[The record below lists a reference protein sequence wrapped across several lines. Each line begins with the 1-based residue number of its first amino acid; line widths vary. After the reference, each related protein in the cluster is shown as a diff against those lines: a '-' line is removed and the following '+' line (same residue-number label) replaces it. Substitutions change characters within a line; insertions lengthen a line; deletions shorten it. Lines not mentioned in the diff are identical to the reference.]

1 MLFIAEIGMNHN
13 GNLDLCN
20 ELVRQAK
27 WAGAD
32 IAKFQLGWRAAPG
45 EINHIT
51 PEDLIKIENICKYY
65 EIEYMASIITEE
77 GFALSQHTDPSR
89 YKIASRTV
97 IDKPDLVKS
106 ILKLGKPTFLSL
118 GMWEEEELPFTDF
131 DNITYLW
138 CKSLYPT
145 YPWDLTDLPKSFF
158 DTPMSGYSDHSVG
171 IEIALTAIARGAGI
185 VEKHFTL
192 DKSDTTI
199 RDHSLSATPDEFR
212 TMVNL
217 GRNIHKNNLIGV

>member
-13 GNLDLCN
+13 GNLDLCS

-32 IAKFQLGWRAAPG
+32 IAKFQLGWRAKVG

-51 PEDLIKIENICKYY
+51 PDSLKKIVKICDYY
-65 EIEYMASIITEE
+65 EIEFMASIISKE
-77 GFALSQHTDPSR
+77 GLELSKEVDQKR

-97 IDKPDLVKS
+97 VEEPGLAKS
-106 ILKLGKPTFLSL
+106 ILELGKPSFLSL
-118 GMWEEEELPFTDF
+118 GMWEKDELPFQDF
-131 DNITYLW
+131 DNVTYFW

-145 YPWDLTDLPKSFF
+145 MPWDLTDLPKSFK
-158 DTPMSGYSDHSVG
+158 DSKISGYSDHSVG
-171 IEIALTAIARGAGI
+171 IEIALTAIARGATT

-192 DKSDTTI
+192 DKSDSTI
-199 RDHSLSATPDEFR
+199 RDHILSATPDEFKLL
-212 TMVNL
+212 TDL
-217 GRNIHKNNLIGV
+217 GRNIYKNNLIGV

>member
-1 MLFIAEIGMNHN
+1 MIFIAEIGMNHN

-32 IAKFQLGWRAAPG
+32 IAKFQLGWRAALG

-51 PEDLIKIENICKYY
+51 PDDIRKIENICNYY
-65 EIEYMASIITEE
+65 DIEYMASIITEE
-77 GFALSQHTDPSR
+77 GLTLSKHTDPSR

-106 ILKLGKPTFLSL
+106 ILEIGKPTFLSL
-118 GMWEEEELPFTDF
+118 GMWDKKELPFQEF

-145 YPWDLTDLPKSFF
+145 YPWDLTDLPKCF
-158 DTPMSGYSDHSVG
+158 DDVPMSGYSDHSVG
-171 IEIALTAIARGAGI
+171 IEIALTAIARGATI
-185 VEKHFTL
+185 IEKHFTL

-212 TMVNL
+212 MMVNL